1 MAIRLYPDTNVVHR
15 LREKW
20 TPAEFDQRAAARGV
34 VLAVGFHVLY
44 ELGRG
49 FVGGRSASE
58 VRAACHFL
66 AEIRN
71 VEHLPQAR
79 EIIRA
84 ELFQAELGVPMLRC
98 CHPSISFRLAWS

>member
-1 MAIRLYPDTNVVHR
+1 
-15 LREKW
+15 
-20 TPAEFDQRAAARGV
+20 
-34 VLAVGFHVLY
+34 
-44 ELGRG
+44 
-49 FVGGRSASE
+49 VGGRSASE